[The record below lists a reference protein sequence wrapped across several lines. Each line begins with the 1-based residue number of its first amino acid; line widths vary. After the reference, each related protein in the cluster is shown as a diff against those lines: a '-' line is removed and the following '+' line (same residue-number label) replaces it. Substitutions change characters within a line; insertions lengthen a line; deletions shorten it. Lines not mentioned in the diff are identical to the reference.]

1 MGIHGPIS
9 VPDYENE
16 LEMVSYTFK
25 LSAHGS
31 RDKRVLET
39 GYRIAVVYLL
49 FRSTIKGFVYS
60 FIPSI
65 GGAIKRIFNHVTRK
79 QRDFLLLDELE
90 EAMPYLMDLPGELSR
105 VYVEH
110 IIKNVHSLLRE
121 SKMSF
126 SEVRD
131 DENNVLKFSLL
142 YAFIDA
148 GLPNVTTVVLSQE
161 NGLKAID
168 PYFRVSE
175 GSSNFDQFVTTLTG
189 HVTAA
194 LNVNEAMVNLFRL
207 QASKMPPD
215 EILDSLVRGGLE
227 ETWKPLENTILYSDD
242 HILFFTVIDVPWKGK
257 KRRLTCCTQH
267 ESCKIDKAFQ
277 AHFTIAKAIKNV
289 FKSGS

>member
-31 RDKRVLET
+31 RDKRMLET
-39 GYRIAVVYLL
+39 GYRVAVVYLL
-49 FRSTIKGFVYS
+49 FRSAFKGFVYS

-65 GGAIKRIFNHVTRK
+65 GGAIKRILHRVK
-79 QRDFLLLDELE
+79 GEQRDFLLLDELE
-90 EAMPYLMDLPGELSR
+90 EAIPYLMDLPGELSKA
-105 VYVEH
+105 YVEH
-110 IIKNVHSLLRE
+110 VTKNVHSLLRE
-121 SKMSF
+121 SKIPF
-126 SEVRD
+126 SEIRGD
-131 DENNVLKFSLL
+131 DNNDTKFNLL
-142 YAFIDA
+142 YDFIEA

-161 NGLKAID
+161 NGLKAIE

-175 GSSNFDQFVTTLTG
+175 GSSNFDQFITTLTG

-207 QASKMPPD
+207 QASGMPSD
-215 EILDSLVRGGLE
+215 EILDSLVHGGLE

-242 HILFFTVIDVPWKGK
+242 HILFFTVIDVHWKDK